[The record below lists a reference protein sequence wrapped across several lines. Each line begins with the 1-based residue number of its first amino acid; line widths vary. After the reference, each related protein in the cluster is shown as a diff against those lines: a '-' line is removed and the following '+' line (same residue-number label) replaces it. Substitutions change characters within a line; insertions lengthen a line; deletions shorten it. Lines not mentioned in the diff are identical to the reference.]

1 MVERGYVPDRG
12 DVVWVNFTPQ
22 AGHEQ
27 AGRRPALTMSPGSYN
42 ERVGLALIC
51 PITSQVKGYPFE
63 VGLLPGGS
71 VSGVV
76 LADQIRSVDWRAR
89 EARFDS
95 RLAPQVVNEV
105 LMKVQTLLA

>member
-1 MVERGYVPDRG
+1 VDYVPGRG
-12 DVVWVNFTPQ
+12 DVLWVNFTPQ
-22 AGHEQ
+22 SRHEQ
-27 AGRRPALTMSPGSYN
+27 GGCRPALTMSPRSYN
-42 ERVGLALIC
+42 GRVGSALIC

-63 VGLLPGGS
+63 VGLPPGGL

>member
-1 MVERGYVPDRG
+1 VDYVPGRG
-12 DVVWVNFTPQ
+12 DVLWVNFTPQ
-22 AGHEQ
+22 SGHKQ
-27 AGRRPALTMSPGSYN
+27 GGWRPALTMSPRSYN
-42 ERVGLALIC
+42 GRVGLALIC